1 MFGRLL
7 KKEIKELLNLGTIV
21 SVVVMAV
28 LYASLGN
35 VFKSAVEKSNVG
47 QKVAIVREDTGTI
60 AEFAE
65 KALSN
70 IVDIVY
76 AGSDL
81 KEAEEA
87 VKKERAS
94 AIIVIPEGF
103 SQSLESGEKARLE
116 IVWYLRGTGL
126 SEAVSTGM
134 ISSLIESLKVQLA
147 SFVLNDPKK
156 AQLLF
161 NPFEVVQHTYLKGKL
176 FENHSPKEIMNVFYS
191 QNITIPILIMM
202 LIVMSGSSLITSLA
216 LEKENK
222 TLETLLTMP
231 VKREHIALAKIVGSA
246 IGGLIFA
253 GIYMAGFYSYLNSLT
268 QDVQGMGLN
277 FKTVDFLLM
286 GLSLFLSILAGL
298 SLCMLLG
305 MMAKNESSAQLLTFP
320 ISILALVPMIANM
333 IMDFSN
339 LPGILKVIVFLI
351 PFSHPIMSPKLT
363 FYGEY
368 GLILSGILYLLIFS
382 VVTTIFVFRIFNSDY
397 IVLGWQGEKS
407 LKFFSR

>member
-21 SVVVMAV
+21 SVVVVAV
-28 LYASLGN
+28 LYGSLGN
-35 VFKSAVEKSNVG
+35 VFKSTVEKSTVG

-60 AEFAE
+60 AELAE
-65 KALSN
+65 KALGN
-70 IVDIVY
+70 MVDIVY

-87 VKKERAS
+87 VKKEKAP
-94 AIIVIPEGF
+94 AIIVIPKGF

-147 SFVLNDPKK
+147 SFLLNDPKK

-161 NPFEVVQHTYLKGKL
+161 DPLEIVQHTYLRGSL
-176 FENHSPKEIMNVFYS
+176 FKNHSPEAIMNVFYS
-191 QNITIPILIMM
+191 QNIMIPILIMM
-202 LIVMSGSSLITSLA
+202 LIVMSGSSLISSLA
-216 LEKENK
+216 MEKENK

-246 IGGLIFA
+246 IVGLILA
-253 GIYMAGFYSYLNSLT
+253 GIYMAGFYSYMNSLT
-268 QDVQGMGLN
+268 QNVQGMGLN
-277 FKTVDFLLM
+277 FKAVDFLLM
-286 GLSLFLSILAGL
+286 GSSLFLSILAGL

-305 MMAKNESSAQLLTFP
+305 MMAK
-320 ISILALVPMIANM
+320 
-333 IMDFSN
+333 D
-339 LPGILKVIVFLI
+339 
-351 PFSHPIMSPKLT
+351 
-363 FYGEY
+363 
-368 GLILSGILYLLIFS
+368 
-382 VVTTIFVFRIFNSDY
+382 
-397 IVLGWQGEKS
+397 
-407 LKFFSR
+407 

>member
-35 VFKSAVEKSNVG
+35 VFKSAVEKSTAG

-60 AEFAE
+60 AKLAE
-65 KALSN
+65 KTLSDVVN
-70 IVDIVY
+70 VVY

-81 KEAEEA
+81 KEAEET
-87 VKKERAS
+87 VKKEKAS
-94 AIIVIPEGF
+94 AIIVIPEDF

>member
-21 SVVVMAV
+21 SVVVVAV
-28 LYASLGN
+28 LYGSLGN
-35 VFKSAVEKSNVG
+35 VFKSTVEKSVAG
-47 QKVAIVREDTGTI
+47 QRVAIVREDTGTI
-60 AEFAE
+60 AKLAE
-65 KALSN
+65 KTLSDVVN
-70 IVDIVY
+70 VVY
-76 AGSDL
+76 TGSDL
-81 KEAEEA
+81 KEAEETM
-87 VKKERAS
+87 KKEKAS
-94 AIIVIPEGF
+94 AIIVIPEDF

-134 ISSLIESLKVQLA
+134 ISSLIGSLKVQLA

-161 NPFEVVQHTYLKGKL
+161 DPFEVVQHTYLKGKL
-176 FENHSPKEIMNVFYS
+176 FENHSPEAIMNVFYS
-191 QNITIPILIMM
+191 QNIMIPILIMM
-202 LIVMSGSSLITSLA
+202 LIVMSGSSLISSLA

-246 IGGLIFA
+246 IVGLILA

-305 MMAKNESSAQLLTFP
+305 MMAKDYRSAQLLTFP
-320 ISILALVPMIANM
+320 ISILALIPMIANM

-339 LPGILKVIVFLI
+339 LPGILKVIVFMI
-351 PFSHPIMSPKLT
+351 PFSHPIMSPKLA

-368 GLILSGILYLLIFS
+368 GLIVSGILYLLIFS
-382 VVTTIFVFRIFNSDY
+382 VVTTVLVFRIFNSDY
-397 IVLGWQGEKS
+397 VVLGWQREKS

>member
-1 MFGRLL
+1 MFGKLL
-7 KKEIKELLNLGTIV
+7 KKEIKELLNLGAIV
-21 SVVVMAV
+21 SVIVVAV
-28 LYASLGN
+28 LYGSLGN
-35 VFKSAVEKSNVG
+35 VFKSTVEKSTVG

-60 AEFAE
+60 AELAE

-70 IVDIVY
+70 MVDIVY

-87 VKKERAS
+87 VKKEKAS
-94 AIIVIPEGF
+94 AIIVIPKGF

-126 SEAVSTGM
+126 SEAVSTGT

-147 SFVLNDPKK
+147 SFLLNDPKK

-161 NPFEVVQHTYLKGKL
+161 DPLEIVQHTYLRGNL
-176 FENHSPKEIMNVFYS
+176 FENHSPEAIMNVFYS
-191 QNITIPILIMM
+191 QNIMIPILIMM
-202 LIVMSGSSLITSLA
+202 LIVMSGSSLISSLA
-216 LEKENK
+216 MEKENK

-246 IGGLIFA
+246 IVGLILA
-253 GIYMAGFYSYLNSLT
+253 GIYMAGFYSYMNSLT
-268 QDVQGMGLN
+268 QNVQGMGLN
-277 FKTVDFLLM
+277 FKAVDFLLM
-286 GLSLFLSILAGL
+286 GSSLFLSILAGL

-305 MMAKNESSAQLLTFP
+305 MMAKDYRSAQLLTFP

-339 LPGILKVIVFLI
+339 LPGILKMIVFLI
-351 PFSHPIMSPKLT
+351 PFSHPIMSPKLA
-363 FYGEY
+363 FYGDY
-368 GLILSGILYLLIFS
+368 GLIVSGILYLLIFS
-382 VVTTIFVFRIFNSDY
+382 VVTTVFVFRIFNSDY
-397 IVLGWQGEKS
+397 VVLGWQREKR